1 MWCDKDVSWCY
12 SDKRTVWYINVA
24 DQHTVHLKPAHYVS
38 IRNVK
43 TEIIVSREKLVFSE
57 CLLNSVIMTI
67 VEADSIYFFRSSTII
82 VNNHLHYH
90 HHHHHHLHFT
100 EEGNNREVKIV
111 ANSHTESLDEW
122 ALKLKYLTN
131 FNLQLSGN
139 PPKRKSRHSSL
150 MCELWSS
157 RGWFRQSAWRNQ
169 VRILVE
175 GVWVNEKWRPWR
187 EKNQLVSQLSLI
199 KQH

>member
-1 MWCDKDVSWCY
+1 M
-12 SDKRTVWYINVA
+12 WYINVSN
-24 DQHTVHLKPAHYVS
+24 QHTVHLKLAHYIS

-43 TEIIVSREKLVFSE
+43 KRSLWVSCEKLVFIE

-67 VEADSIYFFRSSTII
+67 VEADCIYFFRSSTII

-111 ANSHTESLDEW
+111 AHGHTESLDERV
-122 ALKLKYLTN
+122 LKLKYLTN
-131 FNLQLSGN
+131 FNLQILRQPSGN
-139 PPKRKSRHSSL
+139 PPRRKSRHSSP
-150 MCELWSS
+150 MCELWSNQ
-157 RGWFRQSAWRNQ
+157 GWFRQSAWRCQ

-175 GVWVNEKWRPWR
+175 GVWVN
-187 EKNQLVSQLSLI
+187 Q
-199 KQH
+199 